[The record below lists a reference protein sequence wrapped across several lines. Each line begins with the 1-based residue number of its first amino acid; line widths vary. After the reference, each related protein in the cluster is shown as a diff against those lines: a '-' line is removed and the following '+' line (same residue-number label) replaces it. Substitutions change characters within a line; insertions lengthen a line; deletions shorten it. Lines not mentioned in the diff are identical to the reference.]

1 MSIFASGGFIW
12 FCCPWCPKKP
22 LQPPCLKRCNP
33 RPSREPLPSCS
44 WGMWQWHLWWLR
56 SWCAQ
61 ASVAQIWTKDWSTL
75 HHWIVDISIISL
87 QENGRLYYDP
97 LLSPG
102 AKLHHDKAGAQG
114 RDAELQTW
122 KHNTRGGQK
131 FTKWNMMEHGH
142 SCPKRSCPC
151 HTLLQ
156 YYARHTCCWKE
167 LWEVREV
174 EDQDICTQSLVESLC
189 SSDQS
194 VGWYIV
200 CTLLWRTSVQDW
212 VQAQKH
218 SPTQV
223 HGYQCVLE
231 AEATQAPIIISN

>member
-1 MSIFASGGFIW
+1 MSE
-12 FCCPWCPKKP
+12 KM
-22 LQPPCLKRCNP
+22 QPPSFAGASPFLLLRYVAVAPLMAPQLVCPSLSCADLNKRLIYSSPLDCRHLYHLSP
-33 RPSREPLPSCS
+33 RK
-44 WGMWQWHLWWLR
+44 W
-56 SWCAQ
+56 
-61 ASVAQIWTKDWSTL
+61 SV
-75 HHWIVDISIISL
+75 
-87 QENGRLYYDP
+87 NGRLYYDP